1 MSERIWRSAIG
12 IIVSYAVA
20 FQSIFSGGLLPPA
33 NSDEG
38 LPGFELCINGGAEDP
53 AAPPDA
59 PRQHGDNH
67 CALCLVGADQPLAVP
82 PDFPHQRGE
91 IESSIVWWPAAGW
104 LLPQA
109 RRYLIARPRGP
120 PLGA

>member
-1 MSERIWRSAIG
+1 MSERIWRSVIG
-12 IIVSYAVA
+12 IVVSYAIA
-20 FQSIFSGGLLPPA
+20 FQSLVGGGSLALSI
-33 NSDEG
+33 SDEG
-38 LPGFELCINGGAEDP
+38 LSGFELCINGGAE
-53 AAPPDA
+53 AAALPPDA

-67 CALCLVGADQPLAVP
+67 CAFCLVGAYQPLVVP
-82 PDFPHQRGE
+82 PDSPHQRAE
-91 IESSIVWWPAAGW
+91 IKSVIVCWPTASW